1 MYFTCVQLHAYIQ
14 SCRHISDDK
23 EPTAQKK
30 TGGYDKRMKSIKEE
44 SGAYISQLTAMI
56 DETNAF
62 VDGQFLKYK
71 LCNLIRNK
79 NAHKTKLEIVITHQF
94 YT

>member
-1 MYFTCVQLHAYIQ
+1 MPIYKVADTSMMIKNQL
-14 SCRHISDDK
+14 RK
-23 EPTAQKK
+23 KKK
-30 TGGYDKRMKSIKEE
+30 TGGYNKRMKSIKEE